1 MKTFKDYVNEA
12 KTKFKVGDKVKE
24 VEPMGQ
30 FKPGDVLEI
39 VQIKSGRIGV
49 IAQGQNPKDAL
60 FDNPKNF
67 KLVNE
72 AESLDSLDE
81 ANMYKSEYLSDD
93 DVRRIAIFT
102 GGSWNKFEKR
112 VNDGIK
118 QYLELTLDGAKNIK
132 LDKVDINGY
141 LIATAQSRLW
151 VKRIQYTFE
160 LDGDRHTGEIKNQEI
175 WVTL

>member
-1 MKTFKDYVNEA
+1 MKTFKDYVTN
-12 KTKFKVGDKVKE
+12 
-24 VEPMGQ
+24 VE
-30 FKPGDVLEI
+30 
-39 VQIKSGRIGV
+39 
-49 IAQGQNPKDAL
+49 
-60 FDNPKNF
+60 
-67 KLVNE
+67 
-72 AESLDSLDE
+72 SLDE
-81 ANMYKSEYLSDD
+81 AKMYKSDYLSDD

-118 QYLELTLDGAKNIK
+118 QYLELTLDDAKNIK
-132 LDKVDINGY
+132 LDKVNINGY

-160 LDGDRHTGEIKNQEI
+160 LDGDRHTGEIKDQEI